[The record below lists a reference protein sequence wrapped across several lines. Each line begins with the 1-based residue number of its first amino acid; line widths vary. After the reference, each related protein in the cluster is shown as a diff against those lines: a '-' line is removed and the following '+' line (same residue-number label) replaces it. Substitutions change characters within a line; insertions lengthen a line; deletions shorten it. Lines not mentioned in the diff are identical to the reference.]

1 MKAAFGR
8 YGIITQI
15 AVSLFVAAILVT
27 VLIGEY
33 ERRTETKRL
42 EHELLAQADLTV
54 SLITGLMLE
63 PIIVQDRPV
72 LESAMQETLDRNPQI
87 QSLAIFDY
95 FEDEIARRNRT
106 NEVPEGIL
114 LNFSRE
120 IFVENEPFGRMEL
133 VWSTG
138 EGQKL
143 IDENVRRSRIV
154 IAATVAA
161 ISLLFVLLAN
171 AFAMRPLRAIHA
183 RMVRV
188 LQGQSAQEGSLTGF
202 ASREFRALDESVS
215 ILEKS
220 LTERDERE
228 AALNSARE
236 HAVKA
241 SQAKSEFLANMSHEI
256 RTPMNGVIGMAELIL
271 ETDLDEDQK
280 MYAETI
286 SKSGSALL
294 TIINDILNFSKIE
307 SGKLELEIAP
317 FDLQTALEDVVTLLS
332 AKACEKDVEI
342 TLRYDPE
349 LPRIF
354 DGDVGRLRQI
364 VTNVAGNALKFT
376 LQGFVLIDV
385 KGRKENGLYQLT
397 IEVSDTGIGIP
408 PEKLDE
414 IFDEFAQAEGAKNR
428 KFEGTGLGLAIS
440 RKLAALM
447 GGAITATST
456 EGQGSTFSITLPLV
470 ESANQGISSVE
481 TPVDLDGRCILVVD
495 DLEINR
501 RILSERLTSWGVQVT
516 LASNGRQA
524 LDLADERND
533 FDVIIQDFN
542 MPGMDGEQLAR
553 EIRQLPVHKNTPLI
567 VLSSIDQSLSVAAK
581 AEIGQCDVLQKP
593 IRSKSLRSA
602 LLQALQPNVQ
612 MTTVDDVKLVPD
624 KTSAQEVRILIAE
637 DNKTNAL
644 LLKSMLKDQNCELE
658 FAINGED
665 AAEKFKYSTPDLVLM
680 DMSMPVMDGVE
691 ATSII
696 RKWERET
703 KQKARPII
711 ALTAN
716 VLNEDMERCFS
727 VGMNDF
733 LSKPLSKKALLETIT
748 RWSGAQAKSQSISQ
762 SPQNL

>member
-154 IAATVAA
+154 IAVTVAA

-188 LQGQSAQEGSLTGF
+188 LLGQPAREGGLTGF

-524 LDLADERND
+524 LDLAAERND
-533 FDVIIQDFN
+533 FDVIVQDFN

-581 AEIGQCDVLQKP
+581 VEIGQCDVLQKP

-602 LLQALQPNVQ
+602 LSRALQPNAQV
-612 MTTVDDVKLVPD
+612 TTVDDVKLVPD
-624 KTSAQEVRILIAE
+624 KISDQEVRILIAE

-665 AAEKFKYSTPDLVLM
+665 ATEKFKYCTPDLVLM

-696 RKWERET
+696 RKWERDT

-716 VLNEDMERCFS
+716 VLSEDMERCFS
-727 VGMNDF
+727 VGMDDF
-733 LSKPLSKKALLETIT
+733 LSKPLSKKALLETIM
-748 RWSGAQAKSQSISQ
+748 RWSGAKATSQSSFE
-762 SPQNL
+762 SPK

>member
-154 IAATVAA
+154 VAATVAA

-183 RMVRV
+183 RMVGV
-188 LQGQSAQEGSLTGF
+188 LQGQPSQEGGLTGF

-524 LDLADERND
+524 LDLAAERND
-533 FDVIIQDFN
+533 FDVIVQDFN

-581 AEIGQCDVLQKP
+581 VEIGQCDVLQKP

-602 LLQALQPNVQ
+602 LSRALQPNVQ
-612 MTTVDDVKLVPD
+612 LTTVDDVKLVPD
-624 KTSAQEVRILIAE
+624 KISAQEIRILIAE

-665 AAEKFKYSTPDLVLM
+665 ATEKFKYCTPDLVLM

-696 RKWERET
+696 RKWERDT

-716 VLNEDMERCFS
+716 VLSEDMERCFS
-727 VGMNDF
+727 VGMDDF
-733 LSKPLSKKALLETIT
+733 LSKPLSKKALLETIM
-748 RWSGAQAKSQSISQ
+748 RWSGAKATSQSSFE
-762 SPQNL
+762 SPK